1 MMSKRIPLIMLMSIF
16 LWNCEDPLEYSNKWF
31 KEKQRD
37 ITELVKKQLKQLNIP
52 ILRKEVDDLKQQI
65 QELQNTIN
73 TLQQTISQLEK
84 DAESSES
91 DLELLRQQI
100 DGDIPLLHKHI
111 K

>member
-37 ITELVKKQLKQLNIP
+37 IVELVKKQLKQFT
-52 ILRKEVDDLKQQI
+52 KDVQSEVDDLKQQI

-73 TLQQTISQLEK
+73 TL
-84 DAESSES
+84 
-91 DLELLRQQI
+91 
-100 DGDIPLLHKHI
+100 
-111 K
+111 

>member
-1 MMSKRIPLIMLMSIF
+1 MSIF
-16 LWNCEDPLEYSNKWF
+16 LWNCEPYEDSNKWF

-52 ILRKEVDDLKQQI
+52 ILRKEVDDLNQQI
-65 QELQNTIN
+65 QELQTTIN

-100 DGDIPLLHKHI
+100 DGAIPLLHKHI

>member
-1 MMSKRIPLIMLMSIF
+1 MSKRIPLIMLMSIF
-16 LWNCEDPLEYSNKWF
+16 LWNCEPYEDSNKWF

-84 DAESSES
+84 DVESSES
-91 DLELLRQQI
+91 DIELLRQQI
-100 DGDIPLLHKHI
+100 DGTIPLLHKHI
-111 K
+111 N

>member
-16 LWNCEDPLEYSNKWF
+16 LWNCEPYEDSNKWF

-37 ITELVKKQLKQLNIP
+37 IGELVKKQLKQFT
-52 ILRKEVDDLKQQI
+52 KDVQSEVVDLKQQI

-100 DGDIPLLHKHI
+100 DGAIPLLHKHI
-111 K
+111 N

>member
-1 MMSKRIPLIMLMSIF
+1 MSKRIPLIMLMSIF
-16 LWNCEDPLEYSNKWF
+16 LWNCEPYEDSNKWF

-37 ITELVKKQLKQLNIP
+37 IGELVKKQLKQFT
-52 ILRKEVDDLKQQI
+52 KDVQSEVDDLKQQI

-84 DAESSES
+84 DVESSES
-91 DLELLRQQI
+91 DIELLRQQI
-100 DGDIPLLHKHI
+100 DGAIPLLHKHI